1 VFTGLGSSSKGGSTT
16 GTASIRE
23 TPGNFTLEA
32 RIQPTGPQNAIQFWK
47 NIYYKFWPSNFL

>member
-16 GTASIRE
+16 GAASIRE
-23 TPGNFTLEA
+23 TPGHFTLEA

-47 NIYYKFWPSNFL
+47 NIYYKF